1 MTKKE
6 ILRIIAFKKGKEFSR
21 SRKEKENTIEKSK
34 KK

>member
-6 ILRIIAFKKGKEFSR
+6 ILRIIAFKEGKEFSR
-21 SRKEKENTIEKSK
+21 SRKEKENTIENSK